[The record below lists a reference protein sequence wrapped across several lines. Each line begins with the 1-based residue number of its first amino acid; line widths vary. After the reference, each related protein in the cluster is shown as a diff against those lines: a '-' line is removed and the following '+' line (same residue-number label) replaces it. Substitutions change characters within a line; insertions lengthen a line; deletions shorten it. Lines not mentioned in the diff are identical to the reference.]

1 MVYETVSGDTFDLVA
16 LKTIGDENAAK
27 EIIKSNIG
35 YAHVVIFESGI
46 QLTIPEITKN
56 MNTTPNLPPW
66 KSGDN

>member
-16 LKTIGDENAAK
+16 LKTIGDEKAAK
-27 EIIKSNIG
+27 EIIQSNIE

-46 QLTIPEITKN
+46 QLTIPEVAK
-56 MNTTPNLPPW
+56 NTTTNLPPW